1 MKRSV
6 RLLFVLFA
14 VLLLGSALSL
24 RLALTAAADDPVI
37 LMVTGYRINEPDP
50 DTMPFYSASILYVP
64 TDMFVALGLNCS
76 DQTPYIILSN
86 MKSGVILSF
95 DTVSGTVSDS
105 NGTYRV
111 AAIVRNGVCFV
122 PFEFTA
128 DRLGLAYRFFDVS
141 PAPFA
146 RVFFPDD
153 NALSDAAFLRYYQAA
168 APSILAQYRDSG
180 TSVTTPATSAV
191 PSGVVTSAPTQSTPS
206 QPTTPP
212 LQYEVRLVI
221 DGLEHANIIL
231 SSLRSASIPAVF
243 RITLSDAAQN
253 GELLR
258 QIVAEGHG
266 IVFSG
271 DAVQSVDSLNLANQA
286 LFAATRTVSRA
297 VLFESEPDQ
306 ATTDRLTAA
315 GYWPMVAGFTFSGS
329 SRAEL
334 TQAYDLL
341 TAGGATLLLP
351 DDQAPAIL
359 SALLRL
365 TAADAPTFA
374 RLSELTVG

>member
-6 RLLFVLFA
+6 RLLSVLFA

-105 NGTYRV
+105 NSTYRV

-128 DRLGLAYRFFDVS
+128 DRLGLAYRIFDVS

-146 RVFFPDD
+146 RVFYPDD
-153 NALSDAAFLRYYQAA
+153 NALSDAAFQRYYQAA
-168 APSILAQYRDSG
+168 APTILAQYRDSG
-180 TSVTTPATSAV
+180 TSVSTPGTSAV
-191 PSGVVTSAPTQSTPS
+191 PSSSAAPTQSTPP
-206 QPTTPP
+206 PTTPP

-221 DGLEHANIIL
+221 DGLEHASIIL
-231 SSLRSASIPAVF
+231 SSLRSVSISAVF
-243 RITLSDAAQN
+243 RVTLADAAQN

-271 DAVQSVDSLNLANQA
+271 DIVQSADSLNLANQA
-286 LFAATRTVSRA
+286 LFHATRTVSRA
-297 VLFESEPDQ
+297 VLFESAPDQ
-306 ATTDRLTAA
+306 ATMDRLTAA
-315 GYWPMVAGFTFSGS
+315 GYCPMVAGYSFSGS

-341 TAGGATLLLP
+341 TTGGATLLLP

-359 SALLRL
+359 SSLLRM

>member
-6 RLLFVLFA
+6 RLLSVLFA

-24 RLALTAAADDPVI
+24 RLALTAAADDPII

-153 NALSDAAFLRYYQAA
+153 NALSDAAFQRYYQAA
-168 APSILAQYRDSG
+168 APTILAQYRNSG
-180 TSVTTPATSAV
+180 TSVSAPITSAV
-191 PSGVVTSAPTQSTPS
+191 PSGSATPAQSTP

-221 DGLEHANIIL
+221 DGLEHASIIL
-231 SSLRSASIPAVF
+231 SSLRSASISAVF

-266 IVFSG
+266 VVFSG
-271 DAVQSVDSLNLANQA
+271 DIVQSVDSLNLANQA
-286 LFAATRTVSRA
+286 LFYATRTVSRA
-297 VLFESEPDQ
+297 VLFESAPDQ
-306 ATTDRLTAA
+306 ATMDRLTAA
-315 GYWPMVAGFTFSGS
+315 GYCPMVSGFTFSGS